1 MMLQAASNS
10 QTTLWARNDCLYST
24 GRKTEAQRCS
34 KSCLR
39 WPHKPIRELES
50 EPTGVWFHSLCH
62 FVSAV
67 SLEIKLEWARW
78 VLCCHQRIFFF
89 NVQEGLEFATWGGGV
104 KSGFWSLDLG
114 TLWSQW
120 RSEFMGPQ
128 GERCWDWLEMFLNSQ
143 SAWCWKEPAEVTPSN
158 SAFSVGQNR
167 PSTDEGQ
174 LLKVAGSCPLW
185 GISSHGRS
193 PCQNFCIHCY
203 I

>member
-1 MMLQAASNS
+1 MLKELSEGAAQA
-10 QTTLWARNDCLYST
+10 
-24 GRKTEAQRCS
+24 
-34 KSCLR
+34 
-39 WPHKPIRELES
+39 
-50 EPTGVWFHSLCH
+50 
-62 FVSAV
+62 
-67 SLEIKLEWARW
+67 
-78 VLCCHQRIFFF
+78 HQRTGIGTHWRLVPQLVPSCFRCVAWNKTRVSKVSFVLSSENFFF

-128 GERCWDWLEMFLNSQ
+128 GKRCWDWLEMFLNSQ